1 VEEVEMLKNYVHLE
15 MTRFEEKFNF
25 EMDVSS
31 ELDMESVE
39 IPSLLVQP
47 YVENAILH
55 GLYNKKKP
63 GTLTIR
69 VKEGSQSVV
78 FQIED
83 NGVGRAEAMRVRRE
97 KFPSH
102 KSVGIRLTEERLKL
116 IKKQNNAAFE
126 VEDLFDG
133 EGPSGT
139 RVTISIPY

>member
-1 VEEVEMLKNYVHLE
+1 MLRNYVHLE

-25 EMDVSS
+25 ELDVASG
-31 ELDMESVE
+31 LDMESVE

-55 GLYNKKKP
+55 GLYNKKTP

-69 VKEGSQSVV
+69 IKEGQQSVV

-97 KFPSH
+97 NFPSH
-102 KSVGIRLTEERLKL
+102 KSMGIRLTEERLKL
-116 IKKQNNAAFE
+116 IKRQNTAAFE
-126 VEDLFDG
+126 VEDLYDN